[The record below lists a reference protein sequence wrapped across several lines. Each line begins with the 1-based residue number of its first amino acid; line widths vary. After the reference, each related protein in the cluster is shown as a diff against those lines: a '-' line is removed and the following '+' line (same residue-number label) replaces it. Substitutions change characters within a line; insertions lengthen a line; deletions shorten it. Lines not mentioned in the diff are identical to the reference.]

1 VWFPDWHP
9 CFFYITGIPMDP
21 VTLKYFLLLQ
31 LPWVL
36 LAFWTVYA
44 LAIIMFPHSCR
55 EWYNYYV
62 FVSIPSV
69 FVTLGILGTFSG
81 IVHGL
86 QGFDNQNL
94 QRSMPIMI
102 EGLKTAFYTSIYGIV
117 FSLVFRK
124 PVSWRVA
131 TGVVKA
137 PRGDREALLE
147 VIASRLTEIKEQVE
161 LQVKSQGM
169 TDGILRFNHAQIT
182 TLLKENASQTHARI
196 DDMSER
202 MAQANSEALVGAIQ
216 EVITDFNR
224 TFQMFIGEL
233 VEKNFDKLSDAVD
246 QLVDWQGKYREDIIS
261 IRDSYSHM
269 LVKFE
274 ELVKHGESWVET
286 MDSVA
291 GSGSA
296 LQQVVDEFNIA
307 FADNSKFRITLEK
320 IHAAAEELKQ
330 GAVHLKDLGLRFDN
344 AALAFGKTQEH
355 VDEWSTSAQKVAG
368 MVADLQGTLVQL
380 REFDIAQIPAL
391 EQSFVKRM
399 EQTMRSFDDLIKNY
413 ITYLEKSR

>member
-1 VWFPDWHP
+1 
-9 CFFYITGIPMDP
+9 MNP
-21 VTLKYFLLLQ
+21 VTVKYFLFLQ

-36 LAFWTVYA
+36 LALWTLYA
-44 LAIIMFPHSCR
+44 LIVIARPRLFR
-55 EWYNYYV
+55 KWYNYYV

-86 QGFDNQNL
+86 QGFDNHDL
-94 QRSMPIMI
+94 QRSLPTMI

-117 FSLVFRK
+117 FSLVLRK
-124 PVSWRVA
+124 PVTWRVA
-131 TGVVKA
+131 TGVVKE
-137 PRGDREALLE
+137 PKSDQEVLLE
-147 VIASRLTEIKEQVE
+147 GIAMRLGEIKEQMQDRVG
-161 LQVKSQGM
+161 SQEA
-169 TDGILRFNHAQIT
+169 TDSMLRGNHEKLTRQ
-182 TLLKENASQTHARI
+182 LNAIAIQTQEKI
-196 DDMSER
+196 DDLAES
-202 MAQANSEALVGAIQ
+202 MAQANSAALVGAMQ
-216 EVITDFNR
+216 DVITDFNR

-233 VEKNFDKLSDAVD
+233 VEKNFDKLSNAVD
-246 QLVDWQGKYREDIIS
+246 QLVVWQGNYREDIIS
-261 IRDSYSHM
+261 IRDAYGQI
-269 LVKFE
+269 VVRFE
-274 ELVKHGESWVET
+274 ELVEHGESWVET

-296 LQQVVDEFNIA
+296 LQQVVNEFNIA
-307 FADNSKFRITLEK
+307 FADNSKFRITLER
-320 IHAAAEELKQ
+320 IHAAAEELKE